1 MGTHYHSSIKNQYQV
16 TLHARRGFLS
26 RILSKNTPETL
37 VSIVHT
43 CIELSTMPRVTRS
56 NAHTHTRA
64 CRFFATGIVA
74 HSSAPCVYKVYACET
89 RHPARG
95 LLPQVDNIGR
105 EKIIST
111 RDSRLCFSANYTM
124 KRRLAPVG
132 CNLVTIRTKKE
143 RARARRIH
151 VSKYQ
156 QLDLSTMHAN
166 RIFFFAID
174 AT

>member
-1 MGTHYHSSIKNQYQV
+1 MRTHYHSSIKKISIKLRYMPEEDFFREYYRKIHQR
-16 TLHARRGFLS
+16 HSRRSYTRASNYRLC
-26 RILSKNTPETL
+26 L
-37 VSIVHT
+37 
-43 CIELSTMPRVTRS
+43 ELRAPT
-56 NAHTHTRA
+56 HTHIRA
-64 CRFFATGIVA
+64 WRFFATGIVA

-124 KRRLAPVG
+124 KHRLAPVG
-132 CNLVTIRTKKE
+132 CNLVTVRTKKE

-156 QLDLSTMHAN
+156 QQDLSTMHAN

-174 AT
+174 VT